1 MPWSAV
7 RVLLAAKFGV
17 LPEEID
23 RLKFPEVAEI
33 LAVFD
38 GEAKATSV
46 GKK

>member
-1 MPWSAV
+1 MPYSAI

-17 LPEEID
+17 LPKDID
-23 RLKFPEVAEI
+23 EMKFPEVADI

-46 GKK
+46 GT